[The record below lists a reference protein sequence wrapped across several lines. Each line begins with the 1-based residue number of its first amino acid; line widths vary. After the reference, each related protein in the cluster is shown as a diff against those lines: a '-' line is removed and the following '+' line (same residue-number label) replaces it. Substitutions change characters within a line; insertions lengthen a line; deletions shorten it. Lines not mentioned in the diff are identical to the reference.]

1 MRYQYVAVNANRH
14 KTRGAINATDK
25 NEAIEQLLG
34 SGLTAL
40 SLDAENSAGEAESVW
55 EKDIFAKDIHNAKV
69 SKKLLLNMLNQ
80 MALMMKA
87 GVSLIMAMDVM
98 IDGQKDRA
106 FRKILQEMKQDL
118 LNGMTVSASMA
129 KFRAFPEMVVSMIR
143 SGEENGRLDT
153 AFERCATIQESEM
166 TLVSK
171 LRSAMIYPCILL
183 TLTVVLL
190 VVMNTL
196 VLPNFEGIF
205 KQFGADLPALTK
217 GVIAVSDFI
226 INRWY
231 VIVGVVAALVVGYKL
246 ARRFSSDFL
255 LKTDAFKLRFPL
267 FGNVLRLSLISRFCR
282 VMASLVDAGVNVV
295 HSLEIARNIVPNR
308 LIQTQINQIVEDVK
322 VGVAINTS
330 MARFSTF
337 DSLLVSM
344 TKAGEESG
352 MLGSSFGKM
361 AELYDQRANESTK
374 RMTALLEPFM
384 TIVIAVIIGT
394 VIISIVLPMFGM
406 YGVVSKG

>member
-1 MRYQYVAVNANRH
+1 M
-14 KTRGAINATDK
+14 
-25 NEAIEQLLG
+25 G

-40 SLDAENSAGEAESVW
+40 SLDADNGDTGAESIW
-55 EKDIFAKDIHNAKV
+55 EKDIFASDIHKAKV

-98 IDGQKDRA
+98 IDGQKDKTFKR
-106 FRKILQEMKQDL
+106 ILLEMKQDL
-118 LNGMTVSASMA
+118 LSGMTVSASMT
-129 KFRAFPEMVVSMIR
+129 KFRAFPEMIVSMIQ

-153 AFERCATIQESEM
+153 AFERCASIQEGEM
-166 TLVSK
+166 TLTSK

-183 TLTVVLL
+183 VLTIVLMI
-190 VVMNTL
+190 VMNTL
-196 VLPNFEGIF
+196 VLPSFAGIF
-205 KQFGADLPALTK
+205 KQFGTSLPALTQ
-217 GVIAVSDFI
+217 GVLAISDFI
-226 INRWY
+226 QNRWY
-231 VIVGVVAALVVGYKL
+231 IIVGVVVAAIVGYRV
-246 ARRFSSDFL
+246 ARNTSDEFV
-255 LKTDAFKLRFPL
+255 LKTDAFKLRSPVI
-267 FGNVLRLSLISRFCR
+267 GNVLRLSLIARFCR
-282 VMASLVDAGVNVV
+282 VMASLVEAGVNVV

-308 LIQTQINQIVEDVK
+308 LIQSQLSQIIEDVK
-322 VGVAINTS
+322 VGAAINAS

-352 MLGSSFGKM
+352 MLGDSFAKM

-374 RMTALLEPFM
+374 RMTALLEPIM
-384 TIVIAVIIGT
+384 TIIIAAVIGT

-406 YGVVSKG
+406 YGIVSKG